1 MKLRIEVTDASEEN
15 EVIIRC
21 SHIDENIR
29 KLQSYIQS
37 LGTPKIIFYKGQQEF
52 FLPLE
57 EILFFET
64 DGEKVYAHT
73 ASDSFRVKYKLYEL
87 EELLP
92 RTFARASKGTI
103 VNTAKIFAINRQLT
117 SSSQVKFTNTHKSIY
132 ISRHYFNTLKDVINQ
147 RK

>member
-1 MKLRIEVTDASEEN
+1 MKLKIEITNPSEEN

-37 LGTPKIIFYKGQQEF
+37 LNSPKIIFYKDQQEY
-52 FLPLE
+52 FLPIE

-73 ASDSFRVKYKLYEL
+73 TNDSFRVKYKLYEL

-92 RTFARASKGTI
+92 RIFARASKGTI
-103 VNTAKIFAINRQLT
+103 VNTTKIYAINRQLT

-132 ISRHYFNTLKDVINQ
+132 ISRHYFNTLKDIINE

>member
-1 MKLRIEVTDASEEN
+1 MKLRIEITDESADN

-21 SHIDENIR
+21 SHIDENVR

-37 LGTPKIIFYKGQQEF
+37 LNTPKIIFYKGQQEY

-73 ASDSFRVKYKLYEL
+73 ANDSFRVKYKLYEL

-92 RTFARASKGTI
+92 RTFTRASKGTI

-117 SSSQVKFTNTHKSIY
+117 SSSQVKFTNSHKTIY
-132 ISRHYFNTLKDVINQ
+132 ISRHYFNTLRDILNQ

>member
-1 MKLRIEVTDASEEN
+1 MKLRIEIAEESGEN

-21 SHIDENIR
+21 SHIDENVR

-37 LGTPKIIFYKGQQEF
+37 LSTPKIIFYKGQQEF

-73 ASDSFRVKYKLYEL
+73 ANDSFRVKYKLYEL

-92 RTFARASKGTI
+92 GKFARASKGTI
-103 VNTAKIFAINRQLT
+103 VNTTKILAINRQLT
-117 SSSQVKFTNTHKSIY
+117 SSSQVKFTNSHKTIY
-132 ISRHYFNTLKDVINQ
+132 ISRHYFNTLKDVISQ